1 MKQQTAPCRKEQ
13 QRKITFS
20 VVGSD
25 VSRSG
30 YVMNGRATLGSVAA
44 RVARSMGLAGGFQCL
59 TPESELLSPETP
71 LEDLPTEDVR
81 LIADHTP
88 A

>member
-1 MKQQTAPCRKEQ
+1 MQQTEHRRKL
-13 QRKITFS
+13 TFS
-20 VVGSD
+20 VVGSGQ
-25 VSRSG
+25 SRSG
-30 YVMNGRATLGSVAA
+30 YVSNGRAKLGDVAA
-44 RVARSMGLAGGFQCL
+44 RVAHTLGLTGGFQCL

-81 LIADHTP
+81 LVSDHTP

>member
-1 MKQQTAPCRKEQ
+1 MQQTKDQR
-13 QRKITFS
+13 RKITFS

-25 VSRSG
+25 QSRSG
-30 YVMNGRATLGSVAA
+30 YVNNGRAKLGDVAT
-44 RVARSMGLAGGFQCL
+44 RVARMLGLAGGFQCL

-81 LIADHTP
+81 IVSDHTP